1 MATTSVCSR
10 WIVYSLTDTSQS
22 LFTTENK
29 YYYPLYHCCCKPRS
43 HQILVHEWDASF
55 ESLNSHSKKCVRS
68 VVPTNE
74 MLVHIPYSNAIGLC
88 SSQTLNTG
96 KAKQSSVS
104 NERDCLTLHRRTVNS
119 CLVYNSRLKLLN
131 CSLCIF
137 SISLYKLGYM
147 CDDFWIWLD
156 TMFVL
161 KWVI

>member
-1 MATTSVCSR
+1 MR
-10 WIVYSLTDTSQS
+10 FLIQ
-22 LFTTENK
+22 F
-29 YYYPLYHCCCKPRS
+29 R
-43 HQILVHEWDASF
+43 F
-55 ESLNSHSKKCVRS
+55 ESLNSHSKKCVQS

-88 SSQTLNTG
+88 SSQSLNAG

-104 NERDCLTLHRRTVNS
+104 NKRDCLTLHHRTVNS

-137 SISLYKLGYM
+137 SISLFKLGYMTSHM

-156 TMFVL
+156 SVFVL